1 MWKSQSLS
9 LLSSLYINGVF
20 QLRENWKRLYAIITF
35 YNLSI
40 LNIEKYLTDTVKIEN
55 VPTPVEKRKL
65 NTCN

>member
-1 MWKSQSLS
+1 MKGSALS

-40 LNIEKYLTDTVKIEN
+40 LNIEKFLTDTIKIEN

-65 NTCN
+65 CLI